1 MEVGEPAAEPAGAH
15 AHVLI
20 TPPLSL
26 AAASSGCALYT
37 ALPNAVHC
45 MRFSPTLLP
54 LSSPPQVGGLAFSG
68 YGAHC
73 DAYPCDYLTVAAA
86 LGTSEQDIDEFLRR
100 LGQCF
105 AEFRQRRQKKQQ
117 AAGEG

>member
-1 MEVGEPAAEPAGAH
+1 MLLNIRHPCC
-15 AHVLI
+15 
-20 TPPLSL
+20 S
-26 AAASSGCALYT
+26 
-37 ALPNAVHC
+37 
-45 MRFSPTLLP
+45 SPTP
-54 LSSPPQVGGLAFSG
+54 APHSSSPQVGGLPFAG

-105 AEFRQRRQKKQQ
+105 VEFRQRRQKQQQ
-117 AAGEG
+117 AAELAGGSSV